1 MSTIRPCVIT
11 LALVALIA
19 TDAFAGGNSEKK
31 HSGAAAPSELTWAT
45 SIQFAPELRSE
56 VDDLLRRS
64 PTFRAQYQRIAEAGS
79 VVVGVNIDVR
89 LCETSYRARTT
100 FRRYQSGVILAA
112 VAIGPGSHRGE
123 WIAHEFEHILEQLDG
138 RDLPKLA
145 NNHSNGVWYSGSDV
159 IETNRAIRAGRTV
172 GDELRQ
178 SQKTR

>member
-19 TDAFAGGNSEKK
+19 TDVFARGHSEKK
-31 HSGAAAPSELTWAT
+31 HPDAAASELARAT
-45 SIQFAPELRSE
+45 SIQFAPELRAE

-64 PTFRAQYQRIAEAGS
+64 PTFRAQYQRIADAGS
-79 VVVGVNIDVR
+79 VVVGVNVDVS

-100 FRRYQSGVILAA
+100 FRRYQSGVILAT

-123 WIAHEFEHILEQLDG
+123 GIAHEFEHILEQLDG

-159 IETNRAIRAGRTV
+159 IETDRAI
-172 GDELRQ
+172 L
-178 SQKTR
+178 